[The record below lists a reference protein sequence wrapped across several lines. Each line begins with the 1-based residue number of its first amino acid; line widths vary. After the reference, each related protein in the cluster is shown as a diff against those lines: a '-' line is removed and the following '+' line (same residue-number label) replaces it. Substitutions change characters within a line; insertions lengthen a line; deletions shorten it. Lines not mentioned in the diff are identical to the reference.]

1 MMLARSGGINVKLY
15 FAWNGIWQ
23 YNFGGGKMAGNT
35 FEPRK
40 IAFERTAPYGWYV
53 VVFPRIHDESRNV
66 EMWLDR
72 ALDWLRRST
81 CTMYT
86 WGLVHGLDKKD
97 KEITSPVMYFKDR
110 YDALRFSWNHSGTL
124 QE

>member
-1 MMLARSGGINVKLY
+1 
-15 FAWNGIWQ
+15 
-23 YNFGGGKMAGNT
+23 MAQEKKVANA

-40 IAFERTAPYGWYV
+40 IEFEKTEPYGWYV
-53 VVFPRIHDESRNV
+53 VVFPRVNDENRNV

-72 ALDWLRRST
+72 ALEWLRKSGIQR
-81 CTMYT
+81 YT